1 MNDAWTLRIDDEW
14 NAWLIF
20 DRPGE
25 KVNAFT
31 SSALAGLE
39 AVLDQVAADE
49 RIKSVIIASG
59 KDESFVVGA
68 DVDELAA
75 IRDVRSHHDGRAGE
89 CPGGYRS
96 GSRLRRR
103 LVLRR

>member
-25 KVNAFT
+25 TVNAFT

-39 AVLDQVAADE
+39 AVLDQAAVDE

-59 KDESFVVGA
+59 KDDSFIVGA

-75 IRDVRSHHDGRAGE
+75 IRDVEDARAKAE
-89 CPGGYRS
+89 AGGTDRPCRKPS
-96 GSRLRRR
+96 PA
-103 LVLRR
+103 VLNAP